1 MPHHL
6 KQARRGW
13 PSGST
18 GAAPSR
24 RCCGA
29 TRPTATGCCAWSAPT
44 APWRRSPAS
53 CGRPPRRPRRRLPGW
68 RLTPARQTGCQTGAG
83 QRPRRLPGWRLAPAR
98 QTGCQTGAG
107 QRPRRLPR
115 HSAPAS
121 SRGSW
126 TSARSSGWSPW
137 QLSRAA
143 VCP

>member
-68 RLTPARQTGCQTGAG
+68 RL
-83 QRPRRLPGWRLAPAR
+83 APAR